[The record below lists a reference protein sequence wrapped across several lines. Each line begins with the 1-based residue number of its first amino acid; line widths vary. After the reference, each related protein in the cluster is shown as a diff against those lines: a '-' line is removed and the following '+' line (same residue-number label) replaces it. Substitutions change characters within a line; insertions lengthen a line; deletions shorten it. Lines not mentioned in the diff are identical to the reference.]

1 MFGWLVL
8 SLGTSGPVGSR
19 NRYLP
24 QYPSAASSR
33 AIQLLQR
40 NSFDVSAPNF
50 CKEDAFLWAARSG
63 EADALNFL
71 LDRGI
76 ATQPRDTAMLQA
88 AAIGREEI
96 VRILILKGVNV
107 NVTGQYKRTPLHE
120 AAAGGHE
127 NIVFLLLAYEADVNA
142 LSFGGTNPMF
152 LAATHGRAEIVR
164 TVLRW

>member
-1 MFGWLVL
+1 MFPPR
-8 SLGTSGPVGSR
+8 TSVKR
-19 NRYLP
+19 TL
-24 QYPSAASSR
+24 
-33 AIQLLQR
+33 
-40 NSFDVSAPNF
+40 F
-50 CKEDAFLWAARSG
+50 WAARSG

-96 VRILILKGVNV
+96 VGILILKGVNV

-164 TVLRW
+164 ILIANGSQVGA